1 MTKTYTII
9 LADHDIEN
17 LVYPAFDN
25 SAQPLG
31 YQAKTLIEAQVI
43 AQDAAI
49 ATAQDAEASA
59 SESEAAEVIGGEA
72 QVAPDVAA

>member
-49 ATAQDAEASA
+49 ATAQDAEASV
-59 SESEAAEVIGGEA
+59 SESENAAVIDGEVQA
-72 QVAPDVAA
+72 APDVAT